1 MRRANA
7 AWLLARAGGAM
18 RRYGRGSVF
27 AVVLALIVVVV
38 VILASVGGPSTAYR
52 LQFGVVAPYLPAL
65 VAGLGL
71 TIQLTLVTILLG
83 AVLGV
88 LVAMARLSTIAPLR
102 AMMVIYI
109 EIMRGTPALVQLV
122 WVYYALPIITGI
134 QLPAFESVT
143 LAFTLN
149 LGAFFGEAFRSGI
162 QAVPRE
168 QVETA
173 EVLGLSYFQRM
184 RYVVV
189 PQAFTIELPVLI
201 SLAISQF
208 KDTSLV
214 STLGVADLM
223 YNGLLV
229 GTTTYRPLEVL
240 TTVAAFYFL
249 VAFPIALLA
258 RRFEIY
264 LGRSLAQTK

>member
-1 MRRANA
+1 M
-7 AWLLARAGGAM
+7 L
-18 RRYGRGSVF
+18 
-27 AVVLALIVVVV
+27 VLAVVVV
-38 VILASVGGPSTAYR
+38 ALVVLASVGGSSPYR
-52 LQFGVVAPYLPAL
+52 LQFDVVAPYLPAL
-65 VAGLGL
+65 VTGLGL
-71 TIQLTLVTILLG
+71 TVQLTLVTIALG

-88 LVAMARLSTIAPLR
+88 FVAMARLSAIGPLR
-102 AMMVIYI
+102 AIVVVYI

-122 WVYYALPIITGI
+122 WVYYALPILTGV

-184 RYVVV
+184 RYVIV

-240 TTVAAFYFL
+240 TTVAAFYFV

-258 RRFEIY
+258 RRLEIY
-264 LGRSLAQTK
+264 LGRSLAHAR

>member
-1 MRRANA
+1 MLGRLGAGVRSVG
-7 AWLLARAGGAM
+7 AWRLRLIGL
-18 RRYGRGSVF
+18 
-27 AVVLALIVVVV
+27 VVAVV
-38 VILASVGGPSTAYR
+38 VIAGWALLSSAGGSSGVGYHLDFSI
-52 LQFGVVAPYLPAL
+52 VWPYMPAL
-65 VAGLGL
+65 LGGLVL
-71 TIQLTLVTILLG
+71 TLQLTLVTVALG
-83 AVLGV
+83 AILGV
-88 LVAMARLSTIAPLR
+88 FVAMGRLSTFGPLR
-102 AMMVIYI
+102 VVVVVYI

-122 WVYYALPIITGI
+122 WVYYALPILTGV
-134 QLPAFESVT
+134 QLSAFASVT

-173 EVLGLSYFQRM
+173 EVLGLSYLQRM
-184 RYVVV
+184 RYVIV
-189 PQAFTIELPVLI
+189 PQAFAIELPVLI
-201 SLAISQF
+201 SLSISQF

-240 TTVAAFYFL
+240 TTVAVFYFV
-249 VAFPIALLA
+249 VAFPVALLA
-258 RRFEIY
+258 RRLEIH
-264 LGRSLAQTK
+264 LGRSQAHTR